1 MVIWGDPDAFHVW
14 WKTTGQVTEY
24 PNPKNTGAISLSD
37 YPTDGAITK
46 IPTLLY
52 SKASLSGALARF
64 APASVEST
72 EPIGGQPCYRLGGK
86 TNDLYGESGKQV
98 NIRNLT
104 VWIDTKT
111 YLVRRV
117 LEESPAAPGML
128 DRTTTTFD
136 PKANPA
142 IADASF
148 KFSPPK

>member
-1 MVIWGDPDAFHVW
+1 
-14 WKTTGQVTEY
+14 
-24 PNPKNTGAISLSD
+24 
-37 YPTDGAITK
+37 
-46 IPTLLY
+46 
-52 SKASLSGALARF
+52 
-64 APASVEST
+64 
-72 EPIGGQPCYRLGGK
+72 
-86 TNDLYGESGKQV
+86 
-98 NIRNLT
+98 

>member
-1 MVIWGDPDAFHVW
+1 
-14 WKTTGQVTEY
+14 
-24 PNPKNTGAISLSD
+24 
-37 YPTDGAITK
+37 
-46 IPTLLY
+46 LY

-64 APASVEST
+64 APTSVEST
-72 EPIGGQPCYRLGGK
+72 EPIAGQPCYRLGGK

-142 IADASF
+142 IADDSF